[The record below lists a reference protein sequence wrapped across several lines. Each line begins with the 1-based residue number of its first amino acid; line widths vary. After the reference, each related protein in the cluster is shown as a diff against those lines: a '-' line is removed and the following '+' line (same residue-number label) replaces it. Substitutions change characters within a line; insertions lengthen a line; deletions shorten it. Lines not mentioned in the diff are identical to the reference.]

1 MATLQFCSE
10 LDEVWPEMHALLT
23 LTERHWYIC
32 KHPRQDPFQQPPLLN
47 KDSYSTVYIVTL

>member
-23 LTERHWYIC
+23 LTERHW
-32 KHPRQDPFQQPPLLN
+32 
-47 KDSYSTVYIVTL
+47 